1 MQTHKK
7 LQMLLINNYSAQRLN
22 EFLKRLVRA
31 RTVGYLFLIAV
42 RQSTHHLALQA
53 SVMGIWLFLQ
63 SCYQGALWLLIRVY
77 YTNTLTYLLTL
88 PYLSKELGTKT
99 SDTLTSASKTDV
111 TPATLSREFVAR
123 LYRAIKSQRA
133 TVQLHAAT
141 LSHKQIKQT
150 WLITTFLLVV

>member
-1 MQTHKK
+1 VTADSCALYK
-7 LQMLLINNYSAQRLN
+7 YS
-22 EFLKRLVRA
+22 
-31 RTVGYLFLIAV
+31 YL
-42 RQSTHHLALQA
+42 
-53 SVMGIWLFLQ
+53 
-63 SCYQGALWLLIRVY
+63 
-77 YTNTLTYLLTL
+77 LTYLTL

-150 WLITTFLLVV
+150 